1 MKAVYTEAANLARQN
16 REFVLATV
24 VNTKGSTP
32 QKPGAALLVR
42 ADGSTVGTLGGGC
55 VEGDI
60 WFAAK
65 ETLRERTGPV
75 FKDYYLNEDI
85 AARDGLVCG
94 GSMFFYIEPFEQSTE
109 VSDLSNDI
117 ENAFEGGESMAVAT
131 VVNPKTLAL
140 GARMTI
146 AEDGATHGS
155 LGTAVADAIAIETAN
170 AVMPLGKA
178 EHIVTDEGDE
188 IFVAGFT
195 SPATLVLVGGGH
207 VNLQVAKIAQ
217 MLGFRLFV
225 TDDRPEFA
233 NRERFTMAEE
243 TSVAPYD
250 KGLDAFHITKN
261 TAIVIGSRGHHFDDL
276 ATEAAVKTPA
286 TYVGLLG
293 SKRKTV
299 MIYEALLKR
308 GISPERL
315 KQVHSPVGLD
325 LGGRSPEEIA
335 VSIMAEIVA
344 FRHGRPGGSMK
355 IAASQIDR
363 IVAKLVKAQKASASA
378 K

>member
-1 MKAVYTEAANLARQN
+1 MKPVYTEAANLARQN

-32 QKPGAALLVR
+32 QKPGATLLVR

-65 ETLRERTGPV
+65 EALREHTGPL

-94 GSMFFYIEPFEQSTE
+94 GSMYFYIEPFEHSTE
-109 VSDLSNDI
+109 VSDLSNRI
-117 ENAFEGGESMAVAT
+117 EDAFEGGDSLAVAT
-131 VVNPKTLAL
+131 VVNPKTLEL
-140 GARMTI
+140 GARLTV
-146 AEDGATHGS
+146 AEDGTVTGTLGS
-155 LGTAVADAIAIETAN
+155 PAADALALKTAN
-170 AVMPLGKA
+170 RVMPLGKA
-178 EHIVTDEGDE
+178 DHVVTDQGDE
-188 IFVAGFT
+188 LFVAGFT
-195 SPATLVLVGGGH
+195 SPATLILVGGGH

-217 MLGFRLFV
+217 MLGFRIFV
-225 TDDRPEFA
+225 TDDRLEFA
-233 NRERFTMAEE
+233 NRERFTMAEQ

-276 ATEAAVKTPA
+276 ATEAAVRTPA

-308 GISPERL
+308 GVTPERL
-315 KQVHSPVGLD
+315 KEIHSPVGLD

-335 VSIMAEIVA
+335 VSVMAEIIA
-344 FRHGRPGGSMK
+344 FRHDRPGGTMK
-355 IAASQIDR
+355 IEETQIDR
-363 IVAKLVKAQKASASA
+363 IVAKLAKAA
-378 K
+378 KTAAAK

>member
-1 MKAVYTEAANLARQN
+1 MKSVYTEAANLAREN

-32 QKPGAALLVR
+32 QKPGATLLVR

-65 ETLRERTGPV
+65 EALRERTGPI

-94 GSMFFYIEPFEQSTE
+94 GSMYFYIEPFEQSTE
-109 VSDLSNDI
+109 VSDLSSQI
-117 ENAFEGGESMAVAT
+117 ENAFDGGESIAVAT
-131 VVNPKTLAL
+131 VVNPKTLEL
-140 GARMTI
+140 GARLTV
-146 AEDGATHGS
+146 AEDGTVTGTLGNATTDA
-155 LGTAVADAIAIETAN
+155 LAVKIAN
-170 AVMPLGKA
+170 KVMPLGKA
-178 EHIVTDEGDE
+178 DHVVTNEGDE
-188 IFVAGFT
+188 IYVAAFT

-217 MLGFRLFV
+217 MLGFRVFV

-233 NRERFTMAEE
+233 NRERFTMAEQ
-243 TSVAPYD
+243 TNVAPYD

-276 ATEAAVKTPA
+276 ATEAAVRTSA

-308 GISPERL
+308 GITPERL

-325 LGGRSPEEIA
+325 LGGRNPEEIA
-335 VSIMAEIVA
+335 VSIMAEIIA
-344 FRHGRPGGSMK
+344 FRHDRPGGAMK
-355 IAASQIDR
+355 IEEAQIDR
-363 IVAKLVKAQKASASA
+363 IVTKLAKAPKASAT

>member
-1 MKAVYTEAANLARQN
+1 MKSVYTEAANLAREN

-32 QKPGAALLVR
+32 QKPGATLLVR

-65 ETLRERTGPV
+65 EALRERTGPI

-94 GSMFFYIEPFEQSTE
+94 GSMYFYIEPFEQSTE
-109 VSDLSNDI
+109 VSDLSSQI
-117 ENAFEGGESMAVAT
+117 ENAFDGGESIAVAT
-131 VVNPKTLAL
+131 VVNPKTLEL
-140 GARMTI
+140 GARLTV
-146 AEDGATHGS
+146 AEDGTVTGTLGSAT
-155 LGTAVADAIAIETAN
+155 ADALAVTTAN
-170 AVMPLGKA
+170 KVMPLGKA
-178 EHIVTDEGDE
+178 DHVLTDEGDE
-188 IFVAGFT
+188 IYVAGFT

-217 MLGFRLFV
+217 MLGFRVFV

-233 NRERFTMAEE
+233 NRERFTMAEQ
-243 TSVAPYD
+243 TNVAPYD

-276 ATEAAVKTPA
+276 ATEAAVRTSA

-308 GISPERL
+308 GITPERL

-325 LGGRSPEEIA
+325 LGGRNPEEIA
-335 VSIMAEIVA
+335 VSIMAEIIA
-344 FRHGRPGGSMK
+344 FRHDRPGGAMK
-355 IAASQIDR
+355 IEEAQIDR
-363 IVAKLVKAQKASASA
+363 IVTKLAKAQKASAT

>member
-1 MKAVYTEAANLARQN
+1 MKAVYNEAANLARQN

-32 QKPGAALLVR
+32 QKPGATLLVR

-65 ETLRERTGPV
+65 EALREHTGPI

-94 GSMFFYIEPFEQSTE
+94 GSMFFYIEPFEHSAE
-109 VSDLSNDI
+109 VSPLSDEI
-117 ENAFEGGESMAVAT
+117 EQAYEGGDSLAIAT
-131 VVNPKTLAL
+131 VVNAKTLKPD
-140 GARMTI
+140 ARI
-146 AEDGATHGS
+146 VVHEDGTIVGS
-155 LGTAVADAIAIETAN
+155 LGTAEADALAIETAN
-170 AVMPLGKA
+170 AVMPMGKA
-178 EHIVTDEGDE
+178 DHVVTAEGDE

-217 MLGFRLFV
+217 MLGFRVFV

-233 NRERFTMAEE
+233 NRERFPMAED
-243 TSVAPYD
+243 TNVAPYD

-276 ATEAAVKTPA
+276 ATELAVRTPA

-293 SKRKTV
+293 SKRKTI

-308 GISPERL
+308 GITPERL

-325 LGGRSPEEIA
+325 LGGRNPEEIA
-335 VSIMAEIVA
+335 VSVMAEIIA
-344 FRHGRPGGSMK
+344 FRHNRPGGPMK
-355 IAASQIDR
+355 IEEAQIDR
-363 IVAKLVKAQKASASA
+363 LVAKLAAADKTKA
-378 K
+378 

>member
-1 MKAVYTEAANLARQN
+1 MKSVYTEAANLAREN

-32 QKPGAALLVR
+32 QKPGATLLVR

-65 ETLRERTGPV
+65 EALRERTGPI

-94 GSMFFYIEPFEQSTE
+94 GSMYFYIEPFEQSTE
-109 VSDLSNDI
+109 VSDLSSQI
-117 ENAFEGGESMAVAT
+117 ENAFDGGESIAVAT
-131 VVNPKTLAL
+131 VVNPKTLEL
-140 GARMTI
+140 GARLTV
-146 AEDGATHGS
+146 AEDGTVTGTLGNAT
-155 LGTAVADAIAIETAN
+155 ADALAVKIAN
-170 AVMPLGKA
+170 KVMPLGKA
-178 EHIVTDEGDE
+178 DHVVTDEGDE
-188 IFVAGFT
+188 IYVAAFT

-217 MLGFRLFV
+217 MLGFRVFV

-233 NRERFTMAEE
+233 NRERFTMAEQ
-243 TSVAPYD
+243 TNVAPYD

-276 ATEAAVKTPA
+276 ATEAAVRTSA

-308 GISPERL
+308 GITPERL

-325 LGGRSPEEIA
+325 LGGRNPEEIA
-335 VSIMAEIVA
+335 VSIMAEIIA
-344 FRHGRPGGSMK
+344 FRHDRPGGAMK
-355 IAASQIDR
+355 IEEAQIDR
-363 IVAKLVKAQKASASA
+363 IVTKLAKAQKASAT